1 MTYVLTGPRA
11 RARLNERASGLQE
24 AERDGSDG
32 HREVKKDFCRYHTH
46 SASVVQCTASTG
58 KAEQVLRVARCNR
71 FFSHGLSGAILQGP
85 PLRPRVQC
93 CPPPSFWLEW
103 GANHLPPLPTLSFQR
118 IDADTAGQPRR
129 SDTRQGNRPQGLSAA
144 RLPSTRLPA
153 RVVLEQNVS
162 PFEPLPPDS
171 PSHSQRAAL
180 EFLSGRTLDLLCA
193 VYSGFHHQWWRA
205 RLHAAA
211 QHGTAPP

>member
-1 MTYVLTGPRA
+1 MAAMGIGRLRRIFAGTTPTQRPSSSA
-11 RARLNERASGLQE
+11 RRRQGRPN
-24 AERDGSDG
+24 
-32 HREVKKDFCRYHTH
+32 KC
-46 SASVVQCTASTG
+46 SVWPDAIG
-58 KAEQVLRVARCNR
+58 

-171 PSHSQRAAL
+171 PSHSQQAAL
-180 EFLSGRTLDLLCA
+180 EFLSGRTLDLLCT
-193 VYSGFHHQWWRA
+193 VYSGLHHQWWRA